1 MWCQTSPPASEDSA
15 PRIPDSVADTT
26 YTSRWLTLRW
36 LVNNAITN
44 RATVEATPIHV
55 VINDAANGSTP
66 RYTALVIANMY
77 IEFKPS
83 MAIHRPMKYNT
94 QSISFNKERLNED
107 NASRNIFKQASWHGL
122 EGILVATPVAL
133 TFSDLLRA
141 AALGLRVGD
150 TGRSNAANTISWKLI
165 PANVRSAPLHP
176 MASTKAWSMGPNS
189 RAPQLIP
196 QDAIA
201 AAAARFVVKYS
212 WTITKIGMISRP
224 EPSPAKRKFKNN
236 QRQAVFFF
244 LENLIALNYSVWYSH
259 INFPC
264 IHATG
269 MCVWRLVDPNTCI
282 FTNTY
287 LNDPPWISL
296 CKLLSDLFTV

>member
-1 MWCQTSPPASEDSA
+1 
-15 PRIPDSVADTT
+15 
-26 YTSRWLTLRW
+26 
-36 LVNNAITN
+36 
-44 RATVEATPIHV
+44 
-55 VINDAANGSTP
+55 
-66 RYTALVIANMY
+66 
-77 IEFKPS
+77 
-83 MAIHRPMKYNT
+83 MKYNT

-244 LENLIALNYSVWYSH
+244 FRKSH
-259 INFPC
+259 STELQCLVFTYKLPMYTC
-264 IHATG
+264 YGHVCLTPGRPQYMYIHQYI
-269 MCVWRLVDPNTCI
+269 P
-282 FTNTY
+282 
-287 LNDPPWISL
+287 
-296 CKLLSDLFTV
+296 K